1 MSCVAHAKITLSQGG
16 WGETGRVQGLTLNTD
31 QPVKLKCRPV
41 LMLRVG
47 MQYEIVPADQPKR
60 WRVSTRAYAYELQ
73 TSSGE
78 LVWSYHWHPTT
89 LPGPH
94 AHLGRTQLAEDAVLS
109 QKAHYPTGRVS
120 IESVIR
126 ACITEHGVVPLK
138 DDWDKTLVLRE
149 RDFLAYRS
157 WP

>member
-1 MSCVAHAKITLSQGG
+1 
-16 WGETGRVQGLTLNTD
+16 
-31 QPVKLKCRPV
+31 
-41 LMLRVG
+41 
-47 MQYEIVPADQPKR
+47 MQYEIVRTDQR
-60 WRVSTRAYAYELQ
+60 REWRVSTRAYAYELQ

-78 LVWSYHWHPTT
+78 LVWSYHWHPAT
-89 LPGPH
+89 LRGPH

-120 IESVIR
+120 LESVIR

-138 DDWDKTLVLRE
+138 DDWDTTLDLRE
-149 RDFLAYRS
+149 RDFVTYRS